1 MLFVKK
7 KKLNYLYIF
16 FVILNFIFI
25 EFSTSKAKAK
35 TFVISKIEV
44 EEKYNLNF
52 NKQKVID
59 RGFNNAF
66 IDLSQMILE
75 EKDLNKIQSTSID
88 DIKKLVDSFSILDEK
103 FIDQKYKTIIE
114 VEFDRQKLIKF
125 LSSKNITLSIPKKI
139 DVLFLPVLVDSE
151 TNSFSYINDN
161 IIATNWKN
169 IKKNYFQINY
179 ILPNEDAEDYLTLK
193 NNFKNIENFN
203 FTKIL
208 KKYNFENYIILII
221 FKNKN
226 DIKFFSKIN
235 FDDKFFIL
243 NKKFINKN
251 IENNSD
257 LSLMIL
263 NLKKIFEDNWKTVNK
278 MSPST
283 SVPIRLSI
291 DSSDI
296 KKSIKLENT
305 LSNLD
310 FVSSYEIEK
319 FDNNEIVYKI
329 YYSSSPKKFLKD
341 ILSYDINVDISSTN
355 WKVK

>member
-1 MLFVKK
+1 
-7 KKLNYLYIF
+7 
-16 FVILNFIFI
+16 
-25 EFSTSKAKAK
+25 
-35 TFVISKIEV
+35 
-44 EEKYNLNF
+44 
-52 NKQKVID
+52 
-59 RGFNNAF
+59 
-66 IDLSQMILE
+66 MILE
-75 EKDLNKIQSTSID
+75 EKDLNKIQSTTID

-151 TNSFSYINDN
+151 TSSFSYINDN
-161 IIATNWKN
+161 VIATNWQN

-208 KKYNFENYIILII
+208 KKYDFENYIILII

-243 NKKFINKN
+243 NNKFINKN

-263 NLKKIFEDNWKTVNK
+263 NLKKNFEDNWKTVNK

-291 DSSDI
+291 ESSDI
-296 KKSIKLENT
+296 KKSMKLENT